1 MYGTYFHH
9 ILTEKIAPSID
20 PFFGP
25 VEMDQTSS
33 SNQRKDIG
41 IRLHKEAANIIVE
54 LLVSLLMGSC

>member
-1 MYGTYFHH
+1 MEH
-9 ILTEKIAPSID
+9 IFTTSLPPSID

-25 VEMDQTSS
+25 VEMEQPSS

>member
-25 VEMDQTSS
+25 VEMEQPSS

-54 LLVSLLMGSC
+54 LLV